1 MKIIFFGSDQFALPS
16 LQTLAQSP
24 HKILAV
30 VTQPDRPAG
39 RGQKLTPCPAAMAGR
54 ELKFP
59 VWQLTTLK
67 NKETIQR
74 LLDLKPDLLVVVAYG
89 NYLPAEL
96 VDAVPYKA
104 VNVHPSLLP
113 RYRGASPIQTAILN
127 GDETTGV
134 STMTLAPEMDAGDI
148 YLQEST
154 PIDANE
160 TATELEN
167 RLSALGAELL
177 LKTLDGLQQG
187 SLRPKPQ
194 DAALVVMTRKF
205 EKEDGRLDF
214 TKSAR
219 ALHNQIRACQ
229 PWPGAACTLKNKL
242 FKIFA
247 TEVRTGLEGTE
258 AGTVVESGETLVVV
272 CGADA
277 LVLKEIQLEGKR
289 RMSAA
294 EFLTGTKVP
303 VGTKL
308 T

>member
-1 MKIIFFGSDQFALPS
+1 MRYRYTKFTGDALDELDLEDLVSKLSDLLLSSGFGHPRDRDETDRTMQALHD
-16 LQTLAQSP
+16 A
-24 HKILAV
+24 ILDALFNGGV
-30 VTQPDRPAG
+30 LP
-39 RGQKLTPCPAAMAGR
+39 
-54 ELKFP
+54 E
-59 VWQLTTLK
+59 
-67 NKETIQR
+67 ETIQR